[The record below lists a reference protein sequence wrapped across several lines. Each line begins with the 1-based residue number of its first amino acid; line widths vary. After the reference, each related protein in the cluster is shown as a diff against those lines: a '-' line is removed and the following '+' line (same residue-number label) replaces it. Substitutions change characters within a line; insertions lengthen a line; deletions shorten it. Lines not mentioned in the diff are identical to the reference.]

1 MNRRWF
7 VMMGVLA
14 AAAGGLLLLIFL
26 DNPLPRSTGDGPAPI
41 KRPTPPPTRPTT
53 PNTWENDTA
62 PATPSD
68 LTRRQVQD
76 PQKQQELK
84 DIMPLKDYPPSG
96 RFGQQ
101 ADDDRKKLGDAA
113 YLEMDKLW
121 TKGQRP
127 RGNPE
132 SMKAME
138 ELLKQYP
145 NTWRAGCAAYEL
157 GLHHLKDGNR
167 PQKDRV
173 ESAQK
178 LLEDARGNYSKSRCD
193 GDASAGNM
201 ATLALAQEV
210 YKYTDRNRALSL
222 LDEMAAL
229 PPNETD
235 ASGHPLSIR
244 AQKLRAAMPA
254 QAPPLEGASPPSS
267 GK

>member
-1 MNRRWF
+1 MNRRWL
-7 VMMGVLA
+7 VMMGALTA
-14 AAAGGLLLLIFL
+14 SAGALLLLIFL
-26 DNPLPRSTGDGPAPI
+26 DNPIPRSTGDDPAPI

-53 PNTWENDTA
+53 PNAWENDTA

-101 ADDDRKKLGDAA
+101 ADDDRKKLGDSA
-113 YLEMDKLW
+113 YLEMDRLW
-121 TKGQRP
+121 TKGLRP

-157 GLHHLKDGNR
+157 GLLR
-167 PQKDRV
+167 
-173 ESAQK
+173 
-178 LLEDARGNYSKSRCD
+178 LERACWP
-193 GDASAGNM
+193 ASC
-201 ATLALAQEV
+201 
-210 YKYTDRNRALSL
+210 RSI
-222 LDEMAAL
+222 L
-229 PPNETD
+229 P
-235 ASGHPLSIR
+235 
-244 AQKLRAAMPA
+244 
-254 QAPPLEGASPPSS
+254 
-267 GK
+267 